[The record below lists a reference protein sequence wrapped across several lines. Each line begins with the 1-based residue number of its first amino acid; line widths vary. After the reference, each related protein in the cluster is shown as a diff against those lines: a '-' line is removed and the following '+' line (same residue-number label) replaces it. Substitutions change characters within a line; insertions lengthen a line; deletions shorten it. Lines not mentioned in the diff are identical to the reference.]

1 MMGAGLRRAPTTV
14 GRFSPPSLRAPLGL
28 WCSVMAA
35 LRNMTAE
42 ELLRYSHEPFRTEL
56 IRGRL
61 VEMEPAGALH
71 GAAAARICRLLAN
84 HVMTRELGTVF
95 GAETGYVLETDPDT
109 VRAPD
114 ASFVSRER
122 IDAIGGIPSEYF
134 PGPPDLAFEVSS
146 PRDRRGEV
154 QSKTR
159 SWLEAGTSVVVV
171 VDPRRRTAAIHRLD
185 SPSRTY
191 SGAEGLDLD
200 DVLPG
205 FSPTVDELLA

>member
-1 MMGAGLRRAPTTV
+1 MG
-14 GRFSPPSLRAPLGL
+14 
-28 WCSVMAA
+28 A
-35 LRNMTAE
+35 LRNMTAQ
-42 ELLRYSHEPFRTEL
+42 ELFQYSHEPFRTEL
-56 IRGRL
+56 VRGRL

-71 GAAAARICRLLAN
+71 GASAARIGRLLAN
-84 HVMTRELGTVF
+84 HVIARGLGEVF

-122 IDAIGGIPSEYF
+122 IEALGGIPNEYF
-134 PGPPDLAFEVSS
+134 PGAPDLAFEVTS

-159 SWLEAGTSVVVV
+159 SWLEAGTRAVVV
-171 VDPRRRTAAIHRLD
+171 VDPRKRIATIHRR
-185 SPSRTY
+185 P
-191 SGAEGLDLD
+191 GASASYAGADVLDLD

-205 FSPTVDELLA
+205 FAPTVEELLAQ